1 MSCDLCTYAQLILN
15 KSVAFPH
22 RGCKSRAERTTPIVV
37 TKHYCSVGT
46 THGCRWARPCH
57 DHCRLQRDQ
66 RSNCIGDLGRG
77 DAVFAT
83 QVMTAPMSAK
93 SRLNQTC

>member
-22 RGCKSRAERTTPIVV
+22 RGCKSRAERTTPIVG

-46 THGCRWARPCH
+46 THGCRWARQCY
-57 DHCRLQRDQ
+57 DHCRLRKG
-66 RSNCIGDLGRG
+66 SGG
-77 DAVFAT
+77 AVPSIKEAKPSLLPHARWGARRI
-83 QVMTAPMSAK
+83 AP
-93 SRLNQTC
+93 SRAHLL